1 MEKALDAIADGVGP
15 TVDAPALVS
24 PRVRKNDRKHAQLSN
39 ILDGSSRVVA
49 GIGDESFALGM
60 DEHFVG
66 HSDLVVLTRRYREVE
81 RLTARRCYGVNF
93 RCKTSSV
100 TPQSISFDAPVP

>member
-1 MEKALDAIADGVGP
+1 MEKALDAIADRVEL

-24 PRVRKNDRKHAQLSN
+24 TRVRMNDRKHAQLSN

-66 HSDLVVLTRRYREVE
+66 HSDLVLLTRRYREVE
-81 RLTARRCYGVNF
+81 RLTARRCDGVNF
-93 RCKTSSV
+93 R
-100 TPQSISFDAPVP
+100 